1 MKKSLFCCIFL
12 LVAVLVC
19 AQLCACTPKIP
30 PEHDHI
36 WQLKPVDFD
45 GTVGISACYKCRDC
59 SEEKTAT
66 VKNVILFIADG
77 MGPEHLKAGQLAN
90 ENAFGFTQ
98 WQHSMVNTTNVSG
111 EITDSAAAAT
121 AMATG
126 TLTVNH
132 AVGQDSDGNQL
143 STILDFAKQRG
154 MRTGIVTT
162 DVLTGATPSAF
173 SAHVPDRDGDAATI
187 ITSQLA
193 SNVDLLCAAYN
204 NTVGLRTDLIN
215 ESPYAYCNKFEKREE
230 IMDKDQALC
239 LFKMGG
245 SGARVALAD
254 AATFAM
260 DYLENDNGYVLMIE
274 QAHVDK
280 YSHDKNTRFATEAVM
295 DMNKTVEA
303 VQEHIGDSFDTALM
317 LTADHETCG
326 LQVSNE
332 AIYKDSY
339 QFANGVKLYYNW
351 TADYHTDTDVDFFY
365 QGFYADLNK
374 MPVYGSADRI
384 KNTDIFLLM
393 KALVEQI
400 RP

>member
-1 MKKSLFCCIFL
+1 MKKSIFCGIL
-12 LVAVLVC
+12 ILVAVLVC
-19 AQLCACTPKIP
+19 AQLCACAPKI
-30 PEHDHI
+30 PEHDHD
-36 WQLKPVDFD
+36 WQLKPVPFE
-45 GTVGISACYKCRDC
+45 GTVGISACYKCSIC
-59 SEEKTAT
+59 SEEKTST
-66 VKNVILFIADG
+66 VKNIILFIADG

-90 ENAFGFTQ
+90 QNTFGFTE
-98 WQHSMVNTTNVSG
+98 WQRSMVNTTNVLG

-132 AVGQDSDGNQL
+132 AVGQDRGGNQL

-173 SAHVPDRDGDAATI
+173 SAHVSDRDGYAAEI

-193 SNVDLLCAAYN
+193 SGVNLLCAAYN
-204 NTVGLRTDLIN
+204 NTVGLRTDLIDQ
-215 ESPYAYCNKFEKREE
+215 SPYAYCNKFEKREE

-239 LFKMGG
+239 LFKMG
-245 SGARVALAD
+245 SAGARVPLAE

-260 DYLENDNGYVLMIE
+260 DYLQNDNGYVLMIE

-280 YSHDKNTRFATEAVM
+280 YSHDKNARYAAEAVI

-303 VQEHIGDSFDTALM
+303 VQKRIGDSFDTALM

-326 LQVSNE
+326 LQVSEE
-332 AIYKDSY
+332 AIYEKSY
-339 QFANGVKLYYNW
+339 QFANGVKLYFEW
-351 TADYHTDTDVDFFY
+351 TADYHTDVDVNFFY
-365 QGFYADLNK
+365 QGFYADLSK

-400 RP
+400 RV